1 MGGIYTVL
9 QTKARVTADEWGEG
23 YVLVGPYV
31 ESSVRTQVE
40 LLEPPQPA
48 LRRTLQ
54 AMNSQGCKV
63 GMGGAGGG
71 GEGGGGGAGGVGV

>member
-54 AMNSQGCKV
+54 AMNSKGCKV
-63 GMGGAGGG
+63 GGVGGRMRGA
-71 GEGGGGGAGGVGV
+71 GGGGGAGG

>member
-1 MGGIYTVL
+1 MLGLPAVGGIYTVL
-9 QTKARVTADEWGEG
+9 QTKARVTADEWGES

-48 LRRTLQ
+48 LRRTLA
-54 AMNSQGCKV
+54 AMNAQGCKV
-63 GMGGAGGG
+63 GTQGTLMGGHGRAP
-71 GEGGGGGAGGVGV
+71 